1 MHGPSRALLWLL
13 GIGLL
18 TGSVQTTAA
27 GFFVRWVDTQLVND
41 VYMLDAHLELELG
54 SAPLEALNS
63 GVPINIVVEI
73 RILRERPYWLAER
86 IAALTQ
92 RYRLEYHA
100 LSERYVLTNV
110 NAGVSQTFDYL
121 DDALAA
127 LGIIE
132 NYPLLDRELLKTG
145 EQYTGTL
152 RARLDIEKLPAP
164 LRPLAYLSSRWRL
177 SSDQYVWPLQR

>member
-1 MHGPSRALLWLL
+1 MLGLSRALLWLV

-18 TGSVQTTAA
+18 AGPIQTATA
-27 GFFVRWVDTQLVND
+27 GFFVRWVETELVND
-41 VYMLDAHLELELG
+41 VYMLDARLDLELG

-63 GVPINIVVEI
+63 GVPIDIVVEI
-73 RILRERPYWLAER
+73 RILRERPYWLDER

-92 RYRLEYHA
+92 RYRLEFHA

-127 LGIIE
+127 LGTIE
-132 NYPLLDRELLKTG
+132 GYPLLDREILEPG
-145 EQYTGTL
+145 ERYTGTL
-152 RARLDIEKLPAP
+152 RTRLDIEKLPAP
-164 LRPLAYLSSRWRL
+164 LRPLAYLSSKWRL
-177 SSDQYVWPLQR
+177 SSNQYTWPLKR